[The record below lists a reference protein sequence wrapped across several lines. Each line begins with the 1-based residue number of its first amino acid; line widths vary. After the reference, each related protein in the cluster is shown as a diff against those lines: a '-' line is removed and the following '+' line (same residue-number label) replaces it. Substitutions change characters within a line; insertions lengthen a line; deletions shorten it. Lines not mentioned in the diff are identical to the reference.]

1 MSRPRLI
8 FMGTP
13 EFAVPALEC
22 LARRTDIELA
32 LVVTQP
38 DRPAGRGRRLT
49 PPPVKVAA
57 SERNL
62 PILQTS
68 TLRDPAVR
76 ERIIGIKPDLIVV
89 AAFGMILGRWIL
101 DLPRHGCVN
110 LHASLLPSY
119 RGANPIATAILEGD
133 QKTGVSL
140 MRMERGLDTGP
151 VYATAALQI
160 DSQDTTVTLTS
171 RLADLAGQLIDTRV
185 DDLLNDRIEP
195 QPQPLG
201 ATLTRPLVKADGWLD
216 WTMDANRLAR
226 QVRAMWPWPRAWTT
240 LPTGDALQV
249 HAARPCETIEGSR
262 QPGELVRRGGRTLVT
277 CGDGTFELARIQ
289 LAGGKPLEAA
299 AIAHHPALPDGT
311 ILGQSGHP
319 GPTPPLVVPA
329 DEAR

>member
-13 EFAVPALEC
+13 EFAVPALER
-22 LARRTDIELA
+22 LAQRTDIELA

-57 SERNL
+57 SKRNL

-76 ERIIGIKPDLIVV
+76 ERIIGIEPDLIVV
-89 AAFGMILGRWIL
+89 AAFGIILGRWVL

-133 QKTGVSL
+133 HVTGVSL

-160 DSQDTTVTLTS
+160 EASDTTVTLTS
-171 RLADLAGQLIDTRV
+171 RLADLAGQLIDARV

-195 QPQPLG
+195 QPQPDR
-201 ATLTRPLVKADGWLD
+201 ATLTRPLVKADGWMD
-216 WTMDANRLAR
+216 WSMDAIRLAR

-240 LPTGDALQV
+240 LPAGDALQI
-249 HAARPCETIEGSR
+249 HTAHPGETIDGSI
-262 QPGELVRRGGRTLVT
+262 QPGELVRLGCRTLVT
-277 CGDGTFELARIQ
+277 CGEGTLELARIQ
-289 LAGGKPLEAA
+289 LAGGKPLDAA
-299 AIAHHPALPDGT
+299 AIAHHPALPDGA
-311 ILGQSGHP
+311 ILGESGQP